1 MNAEPAQCPK
11 SAGRRLVC
19 ITGASGAVYGIRT
32 IQALLE
38 SGCEVHAVSSE
49 WGKRVVAEETGKPFS
64 TWMNDFAVS
73 QDHIYDCR
81 DLAAPIASGSF
92 PLDATV
98 IVPCSM
104 SSAGA
109 IASGVCQNVIHR
121 AALVCLKEARP
132 LVIVSRESPLSLI
145 DLRNLTTLAEAGAS
159 ILPASPAFYHTP
171 ATIDDMVNFV
181 VGKILDHLHVEH
193 ELFRRWGRVAEAPS
207 VENACGIAKN

>member
-1 MNAEPAQCPK
+1 MNTEPAQCPK
-11 SAGRRLVC
+11 TAGDKRLVC
-19 ITGASGAVYGIRT
+19 ITGASGAIYGIRT

-38 SGCEVHAVSSE
+38 SGCEVHAVASV
-49 WGKRVVAEETGKPFS
+49 WGERVVVKETGKPFS

-73 QDHIYDCR
+73 QDQIYDCR

-104 SSAGA
+104 SSVGA
-109 IASGVCQNVIHR
+109 IASGICQNVIHR

-145 DLRNLTTLAEAGAS
+145 DLRNLTTLAEAGAT
-159 ILPASPAFYHTP
+159 ILPASPAFYHNP
-171 ATIDDMVNFV
+171 ATIDDLVGFV

-193 ELFRRWGRVAEAPS
+193 RLFKRWGA
-207 VENACGIAKN
+207 